1 MKKTGHDEVEM
12 QKNRLEILKM
22 SGKTAMIHSPED
34 PSDNLYAWEYELE
47 FYKKLK
53 RRERFYTLGSVCG
66 ILALIGT
73 IFFEWPKMM
82 SLFLK

>member
-1 MKKTGHDEVEM
+1 MKKSGHDEVEL

-22 SGKTAMIHSPED
+22 SGKSAMIHAPED

-53 RRERFYTLGSVCG
+53 RRERFYIFGSTCG
-66 ILALIGT
+66 IASLILV
-73 IFFEWPKMM
+73 ILLEWQKII